1 LEIINEINQD
11 ASKESYYENNSI
23 INKLNKNPEN
33 NQNKTLNDAG
43 ISNKSQDSLRAKEQ
57 PNKNKIEEVFPNT
70 AAEIKNKASNILNN
84 KENGFDHNADKNDNL
99 NLNIN
104 KHVANNTNINNN
116 NNDSLND
123 IVSNDFIKINNKS
136 NNSNFNLM
144 SNYNSENVGESPDPN
159 MNLNNQFNNMS
170 EIHKN
175 YASHQGFRSNQ
186 PAQTRL
192 KKPQGA
198 KEERWK
204 SIKITSIIAERVLLS
219 NQEGINLIE
228 VL

>member
-1 LEIINEINQD
+1 LEIIKEINQD
-11 ASKESYYENNSI
+11 VSKESYYENNSI
-23 INKLNKNPEN
+23 TNKLNKNPKN
-33 NQNKTLNDAG
+33 NQNKTLDDAG

-57 PNKNKIEEVFPNT
+57 QNKNKIEEVLPNNE
-70 AAEIKNKASNILNN
+70 AEIKNKASNIVNN
-84 KENGFDHNADKNDNL
+84 KENGFDNNADKNDNL

-104 KHVANNTNINNN
+104 KHFYNNTNINNN
-116 NNDSLND
+116 NNDSLNAF
-123 IVSNDFIKINNKS
+123 VSHDFIKNNNKS

-159 MNLNNQFNNMS
+159 MNLNNKFNNMS

-175 YASHQGFRSNQ
+175 YASCQGFRSNQ
-186 PAQTRL
+186 PVQTRL

-198 KEERWK
+198 KEEKWK

-219 NQEGINLIE
+219 NQEGINLTE
-228 VL
+228 AL